1 MNNMHAIRKCGHFL
15 LALSLI
21 AVSVQADDLE
31 KGRDAIRAGE
41 YKKALRLLKPLAEKG
56 IARAQNALGILYR
69 EGWGVKQD
77 YKKALK
83 WFRNAAEQNDAL
95 AFFNLAKMH
104 SFGLGVKQD
113 HNTAMKLYLQA
124 ADRNYAPAQ
133 VMIGAMYAT
142 GSGVE
147 KDYIQALAWYTKA
160 AEQNEAEAQRRI
172 GLMYAEG
179 QGVEKDDEKAV
190 QWYRKAAENGNVVS
204 MLMLSKAYREG
215 SLGLRQDPLRA
226 EQWYEKATLT
236 GLPEVNLNLD
246 SVREFAEG
254 AQSQLAAFGPTPPAP
269 FMEGATEFQRFREQV
284 DEVAGRLEFF
294 LVVHPDNVQA
304 LILRARMGHLQD
316 LLEPIVITASQGPPD
331 PAEKHS
337 PLHAALD
344 RALELDPDNSEAHYW
359 KARLYGV
366 QAPVIREGVFYKE
379 PVDIEQAIHFTRRAV
394 ELAPGNVSY
403 REALALY
410 LIANQQPDQAMAV
423 VRDIQDGKHP
433 IHQLLSDWSVIPI
446 PDSAV
451 FLPDRSERLAQRS
464 ASEAELADYPNLRVR
479 AYALP
484 ILAVEVEKFYRSR
497 WPKFRFFEMERESS
511 KSNEMHW
518 YGQLLYWRKQGLEP
532 ASQKKEIQADDPPE
546 GVALVIME
554 IHRPS
559 PEVRSQF
566 PFEVGDVVC
575 LFVITNYRST
585 R

>member
-1 MNNMHAIRKCGHFL
+1 MKNMHAIRKCGHFL

-41 YKKALRLLKPLAEKG
+41 YKKALRLLEPLAKKG
-56 IARAQNALGILYR
+56 VPRAQYALGKLYLG
-69 EGWGVKQD
+69 GWGVKQN
-77 YKKALK
+77 YKEAHK
-83 WFRNAAEQNDAL
+83 WFQRAAKQGDELGQ
-95 AFFNLAKMH
+95 FNLGILH
-104 SFGLGVKQD
+104 DEGLGVKQD
-113 HNTAMKLYLQA
+113 STKALQWFRKA
-124 ADRNYAPAQ
+124 ADQNFPPAQ
-133 VMIGAMYAT
+133 MIVGAMYAT

-147 KDYIQALAWYTKA
+147 QDYLQAFEWYSKA
-160 AEQNEAEAQRRI
+160 AAQNEAEAQRRL

-246 SVREFAEG
+246 SIREFAEG
-254 AQSQLAAFGPTPPAP
+254 AQSHLAAFGPTPPAP
-269 FMEGATEFQRFREQV
+269 FMERAAEFQRFREQV

-331 PAEKHS
+331 PAKKHS

-379 PVDIEQAIHFTRRAV
+379 PVDIEQAIHFSRRAV

-451 FLPDRSERLAQRS
+451 FLPDKSESLAQRS

-511 KSNEMHW
+511 KSNEMRG
-518 YGQLLYWRKQGLEP
+518 YAQLLYWRKQGLEP
-532 ASQKKEIQADDPPE
+532 ASQKKEIQGDDPPE
-546 GVALVIME
+546 GVALMIME